1 MAQETIMFEQAILGP
16 EEGWGTHPPFRC
28 DMMLEPFRL
37 ERYFAQYEFKARYL
51 LCSSDCETMSVDEL
65 LSLEPEARQ
74 RLSSLRL
81 GYTEPPGS
89 PSLRQA
95 IAETYAAIG
104 PEEVVVHSGA
114 EEAIF
119 LFMHAAL
126 RPGDELVVHSP
137 CYQSL
142 EEVAR
147 GIGCKVLRWK
157 ARPGDWSLDI
167 GELEGL
173 VGPRTKA
180 VVVNTPHNP
189 TGHLMPRSDFKELC
203 QIADERGAVLLSD
216 EVYRGSEH
224 DASDRLPAACDLS
237 ESAVSLGVMSKTYG
251 LAGLRIGW
259 VATRN
264 QAVKEAMG
272 RLKDYTTICNSAPS
286 ELLAEVALHH
296 RERIAGRNL
305 RIIRDN
311 LSLLDRF
318 FEARR
323 DQFEWSRPKA
333 GPIAYPRW
341 TEGDVDGFCEDLV
354 ERAGVLLLPG
364 SVYEDL
370 TGRFRIGFG
379 RRNMPEALEALTAY
393 LERRGKPIS
402 PRNGMDGHG
411 P

>member
-1 MAQETIMFEQAILGP
+1 MK
-16 EEGWGTHPPFRC
+16 
-28 DMMLEPFRL
+28 LEPFRL

-89 PSLRQA
+89 PTLRHA
-95 IAETYAAIG
+95 ISSTYGAIG

-119 LFMHAAL
+119 LFMHATL
-126 RPGDELVVHSP
+126 RPGDEVVVHSP

-147 GIGCKVLRWK
+147 GIGCKVSRWNAK
-157 ARPGDWSLDI
+157 PGDWSLDI

-173 VGPRTKA
+173 IGPRTRA

-189 TGHLMPRSDFKELC
+189 TGHLMPRSDFKGLC

-224 DASDRLPAACDLS
+224 DKADRLPAACDLS
-237 ESAVSLGVMSKTYG
+237 ASAVSLGVMSKTYG

-264 QAVKEAMG
+264 QVVKDAME

-296 RERIAGRNL
+296 REHIEGRNL
-305 RIIRDN
+305 SIIKGN

-318 FEARR
+318 FQARR

-341 TEGDVDGFCEDLV
+341 TMGDVDAFCEDLV
-354 ERAGVLLLPG
+354 ERSGVLLLPG

-379 RRNMPEALEALTAY
+379 RRNMPEALDALSRY
-393 LERRGKPIS
+393 LER
-402 PRNGMDGHG
+402 
-411 P
+411 

>member
-1 MAQETIMFEQAILGP
+1 
-16 EEGWGTHPPFRC
+16 
-28 DMMLEPFRL
+28 MMLEPFRL

-65 LSLEPEARQ
+65 LSLEPEARY

-89 PSLRQA
+89 PSLRRA
-95 IAETYAAIG
+95 IASTYSALD

-119 LFMHAAL
+119 LFMHSVL

-147 GIGCKVLRWK
+147 GIGCEVTRWN
-157 ARPGDWSLDI
+157 ARPGDWSLDLE
-167 GELEGL
+167 ELEDL
-173 VGPRTKA
+173 IGPRTKA

-189 TGHLMPRSDFKELC
+189 TGHLMPRSDFKDLC
-203 QIADERGAVLLSD
+203 QIVDDQGAVLLSD

-224 DASDRLPAACDLS
+224 DASDRLPAACEVS

-264 QAVKEAMG
+264 RAVREAME

-296 RERIAGRNL
+296 HETIAGRNL
-305 RIIRDN
+305 GIIKDN
-311 LSLLDRF
+311 LRLLDRF

-341 TEGDVDGFCEDLV
+341 TVGDVDGFCQDLV
-354 ERAGVLLLPG
+354 ESAGVLLLPG
-364 SVYEDL
+364 SVYGDR

-379 RRNMPEALEALTAY
+379 RRNMPEALETLNAY
-393 LERRGKPIS
+393 IDVQGKPIS
-402 PRNGMDGHG
+402 PREGMGGHG